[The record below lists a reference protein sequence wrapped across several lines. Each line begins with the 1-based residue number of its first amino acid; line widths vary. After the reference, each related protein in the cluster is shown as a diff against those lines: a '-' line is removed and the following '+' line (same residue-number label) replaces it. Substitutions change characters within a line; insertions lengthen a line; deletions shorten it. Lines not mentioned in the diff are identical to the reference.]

1 MIMRP
6 GAQRMPQY
14 RRGPTTLCPRAGWCR
29 PATRCMRRRT
39 AWRPFEYGL
48 RASLGQALVLLE
60 RRVVMTLVVSGER
73 ADQVEQGAA
82 HQADD

>member
-1 MIMRP
+1 
-6 GAQRMPQY
+6 
-14 RRGPTTLCPRAGWCR
+14 
-29 PATRCMRRRT
+29 MRRRT